1 MVPHKCQIAF
11 QMTSSQCLQIHTPV
25 CQSLDTKKREK
36 KDEKEFTTSVL
47 EKVEILSEQDFGKMW
62 AVHYLHVRSTYIEE
76 IPNCNIN

>member
-1 MVPHKCQIAF
+1 MVPHKSQISF

-25 CQSLDTKKREK
+25 CQSLDTEKRKKN
-36 KDEKEFTTSVL
+36 EKEFTTSVL

-76 IPNCNIN
+76 IPNCYIN

>member
-25 CQSLDTKKREK
+25 CQSLDTEKRKKN
-36 KDEKEFTTSVL
+36 EKEFTTSVL

-62 AVHYLHVRSTYIEE
+62 AVNYLHVRST
-76 IPNCNIN
+76 